1 MTAALSKLLPS
12 SKEDATVAEIE
23 INALFNP
30 VRRETRREE
39 LRTAEYTPFP
49 RIRAGQRP
57 RLGFTRDVSAL
68 GMCLGVDVPE
78 NVGSLIRVEVR
89 RLDGRSMGATI
100 ARVTWCSATRDDRY
114 WLGLDLLCETDGGES
129 KRLRPHS
136 KPAC

>member
-12 SKEDATVAEIE
+12 SKEDTTVAEIE

-78 NVGSLIRVEVR
+78 HVGSLIRVEVR
-89 RLDGRSMGATI
+89 RLDGRSMGAT
-100 ARVTWCSATRDDRY
+100 CC
-114 WLGLDLLCETDGGES
+114 WLRSPDNS
-129 KRLRPHS
+129 K
-136 KPAC
+136 